1 MLLPQSIR
9 ALVSDEAYAENDI
22 GMSGSRVLMYRDKV
36 LKVEPWDEQP
46 QAESAMLRWL
56 RGKLPVPEILAEEI
70 RDGVRW
76 LLMSRMAGKMSCDE
90 TYMNDPE
97 RLTKLLAQALKMLWA
112 VDIAGCPVDQRLVQK
127 LRQAEYCVENGLVD
141 MDNVNPE
148 TFGEGGFRD
157 PRDLLEW
164 LKSHKPEEDPVLSHG
179 DFCLPNIFLE
189 GDTLSGFI
197 DLGRC
202 GIADKYQDIALCWRS
217 LRDNFSGVYGKS
229 YPGFDPMQ
237 LFRELGMDPDWE
249 KIRYYILLDELF

>member
-1 MLLPQSIR
+1 MLLPESIR
-9 ALVSDEAYAENDI
+9 ALVSEEAYAENDI

-70 RDGVRW
+70 QGGVRW

-97 RLTKLLAQALKMLWA
+97 GLTKLLAQGLKMLWS

-141 MDNVNPE
+141 MENVDPE

-164 LKSHKPEEDPVLSHG
+164 LKRNKPEEDPVLSHG

-189 GDTLSGFI
+189 GGTVSGFI

-237 LFRELGMDPDWE
+237 LFRELDMEPDWE

>member
-1 MLLPQSIR
+1 MLLPESIR
-9 ALVSDEAYAENDI
+9 ALVSEEAYAENDI
-22 GMSGSRVLMYRDKV
+22 GMSDSRVLMYRDKV

-97 RLTKLLAQALKMLWA
+97 GLTKLLAQALKMLWA

-141 MDNVNPE
+141 MDNVDPE
-148 TFGEGGFRD
+148 TFGKGGFRD

-189 GDTLSGFI
+189 GDTVSGFI

>member
-1 MLLPQSIR
+1 MLLPESIC
-9 ALVSDEAYAENDI
+9 ALVSEEAYAENNT

-97 RLTKLLAQALKMLWA
+97 GLTKLLAQALKMLWA
-112 VDIAGCPVDQRLVQK
+112 VDIAGCPVDQRLAQK

-141 MDNVNPE
+141 MDNVDPE

-157 PRDLLEW
+157 PWDLLEW

-189 GDTLSGFI
+189 GDKVSGFI

-237 LFRELGMDPDWE
+237 LFRELGMDPNWE